1 MHTSIRFRYPT
12 ALTIAGSD
20 SGGGAGIQADLKTF
34 SALGVYGISALTAV
48 TAQNTKGIRRFEAV
62 HPSLLRDQ
70 VEALADDFTIDAVK
84 IGMLP
89 TAQSVQIVAAL
100 LDRFPSLPAVLD
112 PVLVSSSGSKLVDDE
127 AIGRM
132 RGMLFPRVSLLTPNA
147 VEAAFLTGR
156 PVCTEEDREAAG
168 RRLLEEGCRAVLV
181 KGGHLEGE
189 KKTDVLFVGGTDS
202 GQSMSSRGF
211 GQGVPSRD
219 SGQGGFSAGAGAL
232 LRFESPVVFTPNTH
246 GTGCTLSSAIAA
258 YLALGCPLAEA
269 VGKAK
274 QYMTQALE
282 NGQDVRIGRGTGPVN
297 HFFAPLPLKKIRED
311 Q

>member
-1 MHTSIRFRYPT
+1 MHTSIRFRYPI

-48 TAQNTKGIRRFEAV
+48 TAQNTKGIRCFEAV
-62 HPSLLRDQ
+62 APFLLREQ
-70 VEALADDFTIDAVK
+70 LEALADDFTIDAVK

-100 LDRFPSLPAVLD
+100 LDRFPALPSVLD

-127 AIGRM
+127 AICRM
-132 RGMLFPRVSLLTPNA
+132 RETLFPRVSLLTPNT

-168 RRLLEEGCRAVLV
+168 RRLLEEGCRAVLL

-189 KKTDVLFVGGTDS
+189 KKTDVLLAGGTDS
-202 GQSMSSRGF
+202 RPIRSS
-211 GQGVPSRD
+211 PD
-219 SGQGGFSAGAGAL
+219 SPQALSFAGAGAAT
-232 LRFESPVVFTPNTH
+232 RFESPAIVTPNTH

-274 QYMTQALE
+274 HYMTQALE
-282 NGQDVRIGRGTGPVN
+282 NGKDVRIGGGTGPVN
-297 HFFAPLPLKKIRED
+297 HFFAPLPLKKIRKD
-311 Q
+311 R